1 MKIYP
6 LIGDG
11 EDDDDDD
18 DDKADDKIDMFIFP
32 LVDDDKDEE
41 DDNVDMFIFP
51 LIQSIQTV
59 TPARSPKAEVKLQH

>member
-1 MKIYP
+1 MKIFP

-18 DDKADDKIDMFIFP
+18 DDKIDMFLFP
-32 LVDDDKDEE
+32 LIDDDEDEE

-59 TPARSPKAEVKLQH
+59 TPAPSPKAEVKLQH

>member
-1 MKIYP
+1 MFIFP

-11 EDDDDDD
+11 EDDDDNDD
-18 DDKADDKIDMFIFP
+18 DNIDMFIFP
-32 LVDDDKDEE
+32 LIDDEDDE

-59 TPARSPKAEVKLQH
+59 TRAPSPKAEVKL

>member
-1 MKIYP
+1 MKIFP
-6 LIGDG
+6 LFGDG

-32 LVDDDKDEE
+32 LIDDDEDEE

-59 TPARSPKAEVKLQH
+59 TPAPSPKAEVKL